1 MGVLKNVWS
10 VKEVVEI
17 RELSGNMY
25 AISFVDKQSM
35 KMALEGGP
43 WSVMGSCLNLKKWEI
58 DQAIHDIS
66 FSKVIFWIQIHK
78 LPFELMTLQNVR
90 KIGQVLGELIKAED
104 PVRKKGVGRSFLRV
118 RVEVD
123 VEKPLVAGFWVLR
136 GDKGRV
142 WAEIK
147 YERIAD
153 FCFRCGRLGHV
164 LRNCEEEIS
173 GQKEIRGKKGM
184 VCG

>member
-43 WSVMGSCLNLKKWEI
+43 WSVIGSCLNLKKWEI

-78 LPFELMTLQNVR
+78 LPLELMTLECKKDWAGFGGAHKGGR
-90 KIGQVLGELIKAED
+90 SSKEERS
-104 PVRKKGVGRSFLRV
+104 RKKLFKGKGGSGCRKAFGSRIL
-118 RVEVD
+118 
-123 VEKPLVAGFWVLR
+123 GFER
-136 GDKGRV
+136 G
-142 WAEIK
+142 
-147 YERIAD
+147 
-153 FCFRCGRLGHV
+153 
-164 LRNCEEEIS
+164 
-173 GQKEIRGKKGM
+173 
-184 VCG
+184 